1 MDRLLDT
8 NVRYFDN
15 NVTTAQLK
23 NEWGSI
29 VKVLDEVLVYGSNEQ
44 NILSI
49 TTVEDV
55 QDSRYWVSTVLLNE
69 NHKFEKDI
77 HIVEITNSAENTYNR
92 LFRVQDVGSNFIKI
106 AFDKTKTPNKPTDVT
121 STGVK
126 IKLAPLGYVKTYSDT
141 NKAIYKTGS
150 GNTCYLR
157 VDDSCPVG
165 YDPTWTKFARVG
177 IYSDINN
184 FDDIQPRPGRLKA
197 PYYPEDPFRNEIP
210 EGSGVSGFYG
220 EAKWYYAVRSNSSN
234 PAETDVVDTSTN
246 APFQV
251 IGDNRTFYLF
261 NCLFNTTYGGG
272 WQDVGRCFGEYVN
285 LDNPNDPNNHILCSH
300 EWYGAANS
308 SSDYYGNSSLA
319 YYDANPSR
327 WETRNTFSR
336 LNSTWGKYILNNISN
351 NSMDSHVKVAFMAAM
366 QGNLSGRETGISFNQ
381 FRQKINFIS
390 VYLRAFYR
398 DNTVLLGKMR
408 GYYFIGNNLQDSPNF
423 IPKHKSVLD
432 DFSQNKKFILLTCFQ
447 SWGYGNVEYSH
458 YQWSRIAFQLN
469 NWE

>member
-8 NVRYFDN
+8 NVRFIDFN
-15 NVTTAQLK
+15 TTTNQIK
-23 NEWGSI
+23 NEWGSL
-29 VKVLDEVLVYGSNEQ
+29 VKVLDEVLITGCNEQ
-44 NILSI
+44 DVLSI
-49 TTVEDV
+49 ITIKDPED
-55 QDSRYWVSTVLLNE
+55 DRYWLSTVTLNT

-77 HIVEITNSAENTYNR
+77 HVVEIKGASDSNFNTV
-92 LFRVQDVGSNFIKI
+92 FRVQDVGSNFIKI

-157 VDDSCPVG
+157 VDDSCPAG

-177 IYSDINN
+177 IYSDIIN
-184 FDDIQPRPGRLKA
+184 FDDVQPRPGRLKA

-210 EGSGVSGFYG
+210 KGSGVTGFYG
-220 EAKWYYAVRSNSSN
+220 EAKWYYAVKSGSGN
-234 PAETDVVDTSTN
+234 PVETDVVDNNNN

-261 NCLFNTTYGGG
+261 NCLFNNSNGSG
-272 WQDVGRCFGEYVN
+272 WQDVGRCFGEYLN

-308 SSDYYGNSSLA
+308 SSDYYGNSHLA
-319 YYDANPSR
+319 ASSTNPGR

-336 LNSTWGKYILNNISN
+336 LNSTWGKYILNNMSN
-351 NSMDSHVKVAFMAAM
+351 NSMDSHVKVVFMAAI

-381 FRQKINFIS
+381 FRQKINFIK

-423 IPKHKSVLD
+423 IPSHKSILD
-432 DFSQNKKFILLTCFQ
+432 DSSQNKKFILLTCFQ
-447 SWGYGNVEYSH
+447 SWHGGSTEYSH
-458 YQWSRIAFQLN
+458 YQWSRIAFELN

>member
-15 NVTTAQLK
+15 NVTTNQIK
-23 NEWGSI
+23 NEWGSL
-29 VKVLDEVLVYGSNEQ
+29 VKVLDEVLITGCNEQ
-44 NILSI
+44 DILSI
-49 TTVEDV
+49 ITIQDPED
-55 QDSRYWVSTVLLNE
+55 DRYWLSTITLNT

-77 HIVEITNSAENTYNR
+77 HVVEITGASDSNFNTV
-92 LFRVQDVGSNFIKI
+92 FRVQDVGDNFIKI
-106 AFDKTKTPNKPTDVT
+106 AFNKTKTLNKPADVT
-121 STGVK
+121 TTGAK

-157 VDDSCPVG
+157 VDDSCPAG

-177 IYSDINN
+177 IYSDIKN
-184 FDDIQPRPGRLKA
+184 FDDIQVRPGRLKA
-197 PYYPEDPFRNEIP
+197 PYYPEDPFRNELP
-210 EGSGVSGFYG
+210 KGSGATGLYG
-220 EAKWYYAVRSNSSN
+220 EAKWYYAVRSDRVN
-234 PAETDVVDTSTN
+234 PVETDVVNNNNN

-251 IGDNRTFYLF
+251 IGDNKTFYLF
-261 NCLFNTTYGGG
+261 NSLLNIVNLSG
-272 WQDVGRCFGEYVN
+272 WQEVGRCFGEYTN

-300 EWYGAANS
+300 EWYGSANS
-308 SSDYYGNSSLA
+308 SSDYYGNSALA
-319 YYDANPSR
+319 FYDGNPGR

-336 LNSTWGKYILNNISN
+336 LNSSWGKYILNNISN
-351 NSMDSHVKVAFMAAM
+351 NSMDSHVKVAFMASI
-366 QGNLSGRETGISFNQ
+366 QGNLSGRETGISFSQ
-381 FRQKINFIS
+381 FRQKINFIN

-423 IPKHKSVLD
+423 IPSHKSILD
-432 DFSQNKKFILLTCFQ
+432 DSSQNKKFILLTCLQ
-447 SWGYGNVEYSH
+447 SWSGVGIEYSS
-458 YQWSRIAFQLN
+458 YQRSRIAFELN